1 MIEKISAEKIEENFK
16 KFSTL
21 CNVLGEERS
30 KNVSKLIEYF
40 GERLALCPASSKVE
54 FHACYP
60 GGLIEHSLCVLSNAY
75 KLSKIYLEFDKESIK
90 KDSIILC
97 SLMHDIGKVGDLKN
111 DYYIVNDSQ
120 WHVEKGLY
128 YKINSAFLQYMTVE
142 DRSLYLLQHFDIK
155 LSLNEWLAIRLPTI
169 SENDETKSYKMK
181 ENGLG
186 LLLNQAIR
194 ISIFQEKNYLS
205 DAINSI
211 KI

>member
-120 WHVEKGLY
+120 WHVEKGIY
-128 YKINSAFLQYMTVE
+128 YKINNTLQYMTVE

-155 LSLNEWLAIRLPTI
+155 LSLEEWLAIRLSI
-169 SENDETKSYKMK
+169 VSENNERSYKMK
-181 ENGLG
+181 ENVLG
-186 LLLNQAIR
+186 LLLNQAVR
-194 ISIFQEKNYLS
+194 ISIQQEKN
-205 DAINSI
+205 IMI
-211 KI
+211 